1 MHFQGSDD
9 TSTDGGWLDG
19 VRRGWRWKHVAG
31 KCFTRPHAP
40 VREMQAVGEGTLVAS
55 AWLRFSLRDLNPL
68 HDVINRRDYKEKYY
82 KSLMPLG
89 LKYAELLPWG
99 GKLTSESLRFFS
111 PIVIWTKFTSSQYKH
126 GVLYS
131 AFMDYYKAWLE
142 LMEQA
147 AEERDTSQIICNR
160 EAQHR
165 YLTWRAE
172 KMVNGDLLTS
182 ETNCCRD
189 LLISKTTTEILF
201 LPTTGLF
208 LDTFADATP
217 ENQDPGH
224 RILKKLIG
232 ESLSKDLVRS
242 FLFNGVDELGTKT
255 FLDYFPEYC
264 CENGTINDKRS
275 IIGKSFESRPWDT
288 SGEFIGNHL
297 KNYNLALAFNLLP
310 LYYCFLHL
318 PLLFPVLRSLPSLNE
333 ERGLS

>member
-1 MHFQGSDD
+1 MESSSLSFFSTLKRPLSTGSNINNFKPKGALVEVSACSYQKFLHFALDETKRRTHLLPSPLQENFNSMMSMDGKAKLQMVSFQAPKIRLLRNLSIEASEGMQILDFAVFPEQGFD
-9 TSTDGGWLDG
+9 LPIFC
-19 VRRGWRWKHVAG
+19 ANF
-31 KCFTRPHAP
+31 FTTPTTNII
-40 VREMQAVGEGTLVAS
+40 VL
-55 AWLRFSLRDLNPL
+55 DLNPL
-68 HDVINRRDYKEKYY
+68 HDVINQRDYKEKYY

-172 KMVNGDLLTS
+172 K
-182 ETNCCRD
+182 
-189 LLISKTTTEILF
+189 
-201 LPTTGLF
+201 
-208 LDTFADATP
+208 
-217 ENQDPGH
+217 DPGH

-288 SGEFIGNHL
+288 SGEFIG
-297 KNYNLALAFNLLP
+297 
-310 LYYCFLHL
+310 
-318 PLLFPVLRSLPSLNE
+318 SLPSLNE